1 MIGNAVEIALTQFF
15 QPIKD
20 VNFLKEE
27 NPYCFLASKEIA
39 LKTFKSE
46 DKYSMSINK
55 NLEDGY
61 DYIYC
66 KGAP

>member
-1 MIGNAVEIALTQFF
+1 MTGNAVEIALTQFF

-20 VNFLKEE
+20 VAFLKEE
-27 NPYCFLASKEIA
+27 NPYCLLGSKEIA

-55 NLEDGY
+55 NL
-61 DYIYC
+61 
-66 KGAP
+66 